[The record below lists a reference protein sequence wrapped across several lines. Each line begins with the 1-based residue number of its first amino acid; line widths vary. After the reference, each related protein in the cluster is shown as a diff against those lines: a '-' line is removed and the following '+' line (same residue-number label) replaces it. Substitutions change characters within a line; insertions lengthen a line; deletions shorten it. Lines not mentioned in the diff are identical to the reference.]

1 MNKYICQDIFIN
13 MDRKLHFNV
22 GDLVSHR
29 FIDYGLGIVIERR
42 ESIAFGD
49 ILNAYVVHFP
59 QEDLKRLVY
68 CTEINEHISNRGH
81 SSR

>member
-1 MNKYICQDIFIN
+1 M
-13 MDRKLHFNV
+13 RKLNFEV

-29 FIDYGLGIVIERR
+29 FIDYGYGIIIEKRK
-42 ESIAFGD
+42 SVNFGD
-49 ILNAYVVHFP
+49 IMHAYVVHFP

-68 CTEINEHISNRGH
+68 CPEINEHIPSRRD

>member
-1 MNKYICQDIFIN
+1 M
-13 MDRKLHFNV
+13 RKLNFEV

-29 FIDYGLGIVIERR
+29 FIDYGYGIIIEKRK
-42 ESIAFGD
+42 SVNFGD
-49 ILNAYVVHFP
+49 IMHAYVVHFP

-68 CTEINEHISNRGH
+68 CTEINEHIPSRRH

>member
-1 MNKYICQDIFIN
+1 MYREPHN
-13 MDRKLHFNV
+13 FNV

-29 FIDYGLGIVIERR
+29 FIDYGLGIIIERR

-81 SSR
+81 SCR